1 MDTRWTDTSVL
12 STPAR
17 SGCSA
22 VAPVAPAV
30 RRNGTDVLFYHG
42 RNRWG
47 RGKRRVSGMQSGS
60 LMLSR
65 VNRVRLGSA
74 FRAIR
79 LELHL
84 RRSDVA
90 SRAGVSQATI
100 SAIECGLLGALAVG
114 TLDRVA
120 AVLQADVSVELR
132 WRGPKLARLLARR
145 HAALQNLI
153 AAELLARGWQVLV
166 EESFN
171 VFGERG
177 SVDVVAWLPGAG
189 ALLIIEIKT
198 ELVDLQDLL
207 RTLDMKARVMPDV
220 VRRSRGWQ
228 SVSVASVVVL
238 PSNNSHRRAVAAHA
252 GLLDAALPGRTREVR
267 RWIREPAGAL
277 RGIWFFPCIDGGHGM
292 EQVRARQRV
301 RACRS
306 GPAEPGAGSKE
317 QINAANRA
325 MAGAAEGVGRGSGG

>member
-1 MDTRWTDTSVL
+1 
-12 STPAR
+12 
-17 SGCSA
+17 
-22 VAPVAPAV
+22 
-30 RRNGTDVLFYHG
+30 
-42 RNRWG
+42 
-47 RGKRRVSGMQSGS
+47 
-60 LMLSR
+60 MLSR

-84 RRSDVA
+84 RQSDVA

-100 SAIECGLLGALAVG
+100 SAIECGLLGALAVD

-132 WRGPKLARLLARR
+132 WRGPKLARLLDRR

-153 AAELLARGWQVLV
+153 VAELLACGWQVLV

-207 RTLDMKARVMPDV
+207 RTLDMKARVMPEV
-220 VRRSRGWQ
+220 VRRSHGWPP
-228 SVSVASVVVL
+228 VSVASVVVL

-252 GLLDAALPGRTREVR
+252 SLLDAALPGRTRDVR
-267 RWIREPAGAL
+267 RWIREPAGAF
-277 RGIWFFPCIDGGHGM
+277 RGIWFFPCIDGGNGM
-292 EQVRARQRV
+292 EQVRARRRV
-301 RACRS
+301 RASRNGS
-306 GPAEPGAGSKE
+306 AEPGTGSKG
-317 QINAANRA
+317 QVDAANRA
-325 MAGAAEGVGRGSGG
+325 LAGAAEGVAPGSGR